1 VHYQLNK
8 IFGVNSMQSFSFR
21 KIAVVSA
28 GAIALGLGATMAPAQ
43 AANITSL
50 SDNFDTENGG
60 SYALSYTGFTNWDV
74 AGGGTVDL
82 IGSSS
87 YDYHPGN
94 GHYVDLDGSSSK
106 SGVLTTKSAFAAGQ
120 YQLSFKLGGSKGGS
134 TELVT
139 VLLGNLNEVFTIAS
153 DDALTTFTRL
163 VSVASPGTLSFAN
176 AGGDNVGAILDDVN
190 VSAVPV
196 PTPVLLPSLIGLG
209 LGALRKRKEIVS

>member
-8 IFGVNSMQSFSFR
+8 FFGVDSMQSFGFR
-21 KIAVVSA
+21 KIAVVLA
-28 GAIALGLGATMAPAQ
+28 GAIALGTGATITPAQ

-82 IGSSS
+82 IGSSG
-87 YDYHPGN
+87 YDYYPGN
-94 GHYVDLDGSSSK
+94 GHYVDLDGSSRK

-120 YQLSFKLGGSKGGS
+120 YQLSFKLGGSKAGS
-134 TELVT
+134 ESVI
-139 VLLGNLNEVFTIAS
+139 VSLGNLNEVFTIAS
-153 DDALTTFTRL
+153 DDALNTFTRL

-196 PTPVLLPSLIGLG
+196 PTPVLIPSLIGLG
-209 LGALRKRKEIVS
+209 MGALRKRKEIAS

>member
-50 SDNFDTENGG
+50 SDNFDTENSSSGVTN
-60 SYALSYTGFTNWDV
+60 YTGFANWNV
-74 AGGGTVDL
+74 LGGGTVDL
-82 IGSSS
+82 IGAG
-87 YDYHPGN
+87 YFDYYPGN
-94 GHYVDLDGSSSK
+94 GLYVDLDGSNLS
-106 SGVLTTKSAFAAGQ
+106 SGVLTTKSEFAAGQ
-120 YQLSFKLGGSKGGS
+120 YQLSFKLGGSTAGS
-134 TELVT
+134 ELVT
-139 VLLGNLNEVFTIAS
+139 VSLGNLNEVFTIAS
-153 DDALTTFTRL
+153 AAPLTTFTRL